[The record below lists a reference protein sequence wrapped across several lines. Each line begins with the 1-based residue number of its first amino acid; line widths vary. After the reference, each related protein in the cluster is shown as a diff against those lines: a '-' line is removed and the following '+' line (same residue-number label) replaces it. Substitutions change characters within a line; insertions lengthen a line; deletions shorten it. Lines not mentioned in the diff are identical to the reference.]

1 VSIAKQAYG
10 LAVIVWVLDRATKYY
25 VVANL
30 ELGESIAVL
39 PVFSWI
45 RLHNTGAAFSF
56 LSDAGGWQRWFFVLL
71 AIGFAIFLV
80 TEIRKLAP
88 GDRWLAYTYGL
99 ILGGALGNGYD
110 RLVDGYVVDFVL
122 VHWQHYYFPAFNVAD
137 SGVSVGAASWILWMI
152 VDARRTRRAA
162 KAEVG

>member
-10 LAVIVWVLDRATKYY
+10 LALIVWVLDRATKYY

-80 TEIRKLAP
+80 TETRKLAP